1 MVGSSPP
8 WWYSAAAAKLMSM
21 FKRKK
26 AEVVAPTTRNYRTN
40 KVVEAPKK
48 EPRLKVVREAY
59 SVTKAVKPWIGA
71 ALLAIFLVIWAIGI
85 FLGLLG
91 GHPVY
96 AAFVS
101 APLAVLGALFF
112 FTRQAGTAAYASI
125 EDQQGAAAS
134 VLMAIRKGW
143 TTTPAVAVSKNQD
156 MVHRSVGRAGIVLTG
171 EGSQSVRTLLVD
183 ERKKTERFAPGVPIT
198 EITVGDL
205 DGQVKLRK
213 LQKHVRKLPKKLSAS
228 QMNEVRSR
236 LKAVGGLSLPI
247 PKGPMPKN
255 VKMPKR

>member
-1 MVGSSPP
+1 MVGSGSP
-8 WWYSAAAAKLMSM
+8 WWYRATSTKLMAM

-26 AEVVAPTTRNYRTN
+26 AAPVTPAPRNYRTN
-40 KVVEAPKK
+40 KTVAAPAK

-59 SVTKAVKPWIGA
+59 AVTKGVKPWIGA
-71 ALLAIFLVIWAIGI
+71 ALLGIFLGIWAIGI
-85 FLGLLG
+85 FLGILR

-101 APLAVLGALFF
+101 TPLAILGALFF

-143 TTTPAVAVSKNQD
+143 TTTPAVTVSKSQD

-171 EGSQSVRTLLVD
+171 EGGQSVHNLLME
-183 ERKKTERFAPGVPIT
+183 ERKKTERFAPGVPII

-255 VKMPKR
+255 VRLPKR